1 MEGFHKPVLVAEV
14 IASLRCRA
22 GGLYVDGT
30 VGGGGH
36 AFEILSNSA
45 PDGRLIGIDADEE
58 ALREARTH
66 LAPFG
71 ERASLVKGNFADM
84 EAILSGMKIGMAD
97 GILLDLGVSSHQLD
111 TAERGFSF
119 TLDAPLDMRMD
130 RQWGRTAADLV
141 RTLSR
146 EALEEI
152 LRKFGE
158 ERMAGRI
165 ARAIVERRA
174 LSPIRTTADLAAIVT
189 RALPK
194 AHGPVR
200 IQPATRTFQAIRI
213 AVNDELESL
222 RQGLAA
228 AMARLKTGGRIAVIS
243 FHSLEDR
250 IVKEAFREGE
260 KGCICPPALP
270 VCACGRRPSLTVITR
285 KPVMA
290 GEDEIRDNPRARSA
304 KLRVAE
310 RIESCRP

>member
-1 MEGFHKPVLVAEV
+1 MK
-14 IASLRCRA
+14 
-22 GGLYVDGT
+22 
-30 VGGGGH
+30 
-36 AFEILSNSA
+36 
-45 PDGRLIGIDADEE
+45 
-58 ALREARTH
+58 
-66 LAPFG
+66 
-71 ERASLVKGNFADM
+71 M
-84 EAILSGMKIGMAD
+84 GMVD

-130 RQWGRTAADLV
+130 RVWGQTAADLV

-146 EALEEI
+146 EALEQI

-270 VCACGRRPSLTVITR
+270 VCACGLKPSLTVITK

-290 GEDEIRDNPRARSA
+290 GEDETGDNPRARSA